1 MSQARPYG
9 LAAEFE
15 DADQLLAAARAT
27 RDAGYRHFEGYS
39 PYPIRELGEVIT
51 EGAVIP
57 KFILPTLVFFA
68 GVAGAF
74 VGFYMQY
81 FVAAWVY
88 PTNVGGKP
96 LNSWPAWVVI
106 TMAMAVLFALV
117 AAFVGTLFFE
127 NFPQIYNP
135 LFRIPTFQ
143 RVSSDGFFLC
153 IEAHDGHFHPN
164 RTARFLK
171 SLEPLQ
177 VWEVDRE

>member
-1 MSQARPYG
+1 VSQVRPFG

-15 DADQLLAAARAT
+15 DSDQLLAAARAA
-27 RDAGYRHFEGYS
+27 RDAGYRRFEGYS
-39 PYPIRELGEVIT
+39 PYPIKELAEVIPG
-51 EGAVIP
+51 GAIIP
-57 KFILPTLVFFA
+57 NFILPTLVFVS
-68 GVAGAF
+68 GIAGAF

-81 FVAAWVY
+81 FLAAWVY
-88 PTNVGGKP
+88 PTNISGKP

-117 AAFVGTLFFE
+117 AAFLGTLFFE
-127 NFPQIYNP
+127 DFPRIYNP
-135 LFRIPTFQ
+135 LFRIPTFK
-143 RVSSDGFFLC
+143 RVSNDGFFLC

-164 RTARFLK
+164 RTARFLE